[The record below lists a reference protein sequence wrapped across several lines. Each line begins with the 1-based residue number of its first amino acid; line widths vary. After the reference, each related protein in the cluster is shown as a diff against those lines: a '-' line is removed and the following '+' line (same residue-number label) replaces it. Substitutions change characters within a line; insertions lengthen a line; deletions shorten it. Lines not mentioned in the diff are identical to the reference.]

1 MARSAF
7 DRLEAALE
15 DGKAREARLYMDLW
29 EMGSRVY
36 GSNPEYNPESFVLPL
51 EVGEASGSGVGVVEA
66 SEPSS

>member
-7 DRLEAALE
+7 DRLEVALE

-36 GSNPEYNPESFVLPL
+36 GRDPVYNPETFVIPL
-51 EVGEASGSGVGVVEA
+51 EVGEASGSGVGAVVA